1 MASELVTQLRNI
13 RDKVNDLT
21 IDDDKA
27 KEFENLIHKSIE
39 IITKMNNPN
48 DDFFES
54 RRRTALRDLQSDFA
68 RHLKGYWESN
78 SKIDKISEFSRARNN
93 ANLVLSHIITSFRH
107 V

>member
-1 MASELVTQLRNI
+1 MATELVSQLRNI
-13 RDKVNDLT
+13 RDKVNDLS

-27 KEFENLIHKSIE
+27 KEFENLINRSIE

-54 RRRTALRDLQSDFA
+54 RRRSALRDLQTDFS

-78 SKIDKISEFSRARNN
+78 SKIDKISEFSRARNQ
-93 ANLVLSHIITSFRH
+93 ANLVLSHILTSFRH
-107 V
+107 